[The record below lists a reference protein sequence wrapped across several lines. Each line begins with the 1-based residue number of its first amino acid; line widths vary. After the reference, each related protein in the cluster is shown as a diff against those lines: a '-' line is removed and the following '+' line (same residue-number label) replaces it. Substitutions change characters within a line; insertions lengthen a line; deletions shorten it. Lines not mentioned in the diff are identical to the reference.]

1 MIIRHLKDIIA
12 TDRDVRTES
21 WTSRRLVLR
30 ADHMGYSLHDTI
42 VKAESEVK
50 IWYKNHLVS
59 ACCVEGTGEVENLDD
74 GQVYPITPGTVYA
87 LNRNDRHCLRAKSDL
102 RLICVFKPA
111 LSGREI
117 LDDDGALIDS
127 LERDVFVI
135 GLDTF
140 NLAMLEKLE
149 NADQLNFIKLLETDL
164 ILEQQH
170 YPMQEIIREA
180 KRQLRSH
187 NGTVDGIIHYIDF
200 PVSTMVPILCGAYDL
215 PSASLEAVL
224 KCEHKYW
231 SRVAQRAVIPEHIPL
246 FLAFDPFD
254 DEALAGITRRLD
266 YPFWIKPVKSFS
278 SYLGFRINNE
288 NDFREAI
295 PEIRRNIARFSE
307 PFNYLLDMVEMP
319 EEFQDIR
326 GAHCLAES
334 IISGRQCTQ
343 EGFVFK
349 GEVEIYGT
357 VDSFRE
363 SNLTTFSSYQ
373 YPSTLPKQ
381 VIAKMT
387 ELTQKVM
394 NHIGYDNA
402 PFNIEYY
409 WDVETDRINLLE
421 INPRISASHCY
432 LFEKVDGST
441 HHKVAVDLA
450 LGRKPHF
457 PCRKGRYK
465 VAGKFFMREWEDAVV
480 EEVPRPDIIRK
491 LEQEL
496 VPDASIQIVAQK
508 GQNLSEL
515 MDQDG
520 YSYRIALLFLGGTDK
535 QDLDNKRRLCENV
548 LREHFRFAR

>member
-1 MIIRHLKDIIA
+1 MIIRHLDDII
-12 TDRDVRTES
+12 TTERDVETES
-21 WTSRRLVLR
+21 WASRRLVLKR
-30 ADHMGYSLHDTI
+30 DHMGYSLHDTI
-42 VKAESEVK
+42 IKAGSEVT
-50 IWYKNHLVS
+50 IWYKNHLES
-59 ACCVEGTGEVENLDD
+59 AYCIEGSGELKNLDD
-74 GQVYPITPGTVYA
+74 GKAYPITPGTVYA
-87 LNRNDRHCLRAKSDL
+87 LNRNERHCLRAESDL
-102 RLICVFKPA
+102 RLLCVFKPA
-111 LSGREI
+111 LSGRET
-117 LDDDGALIDS
+117 LDEDGALIDS

-135 GLDTF
+135 GLDEF
-140 NLAMLEKLE
+140 NLALLENLE
-149 NADQLNFIKLLETDL
+149 NADQLNFIKLLDTEL
-164 ILEQQH
+164 ILEQQR
-170 YPMQEIIREA
+170 YPIQEIIREA

-187 NGTVDGIIHYIDF
+187 HGTVDGIIHYIDF

-231 SRVAQRAVIPEHIPL
+231 SRVVQRAVVPEHIPL

-254 DEALAGITRRLD
+254 DEALGKITHQLD

-288 NDFREAI
+288 NDFKEAI
-295 PEIRRNIARFSE
+295 PEIRQNIARFSE
-307 PFNYLLDMVEMP
+307 PFDYLLDMVEMP
-319 EEFQDIR
+319 EELEEVR
-326 GAHCLAES
+326 GGHCIAES
-334 IISGRQCTQ
+334 IIGGRQCTQ

-349 GEVEIYGT
+349 GEAEVYGT

-381 VIAKMT
+381 VIAQMT

-394 NHIGYDNA
+394 RHIGYDNA

-432 LFEKVDGST
+432 LFEQVDGST

-450 LGRKPHF
+450 LGRKPLF
-457 PCRKGRYK
+457 PFRKGRYR
-465 VAGKFFMREWEDAVV
+465 VAGKFFMREWEDAFV
-480 EEVPRPDIIRK
+480 EAIPKPDIIRK

-496 VPDASIQIVAQK
+496 VPDSSIHIVAQE
-508 GQNLSEL
+508 GQRLSEL

-520 YSYRIALLFLGGTDK
+520 YSYRIALLFLGGADK

-548 LREHFRFAR
+548 LREYFRFT